1 MRKNL
6 NEVRRILIIV
16 TIVEALLLFF
26 FRAGLDRM
34 ILPAVIILIIQIA
47 AFVYLT
53 ERFESLMEEQ
63 AIGVREE
70 LGATAEKAYLFGEVG
85 LLMYDDDYVITK
97 MSELFEQRGL
107 NHVGTKVLSWLP
119 EVDPLISGE
128 GAVEINYKGAVMS
141 GVDAKVASAV
151 SGRGRGMICCG
162 ASNPPRTFS
171 NHTIVSLG
179 VQFLQPCQFFG
190 ECVSTAPVTESMDF
204 ITRRENAHL

>member
-97 MSELFEQRGL
+97 MSELFEVRGL
-107 NHVGTKVLSWLP
+107 NHVGMKVLSWLP
-119 EVDPLISGE
+119 EVDPLPLSWI
-128 GAVEINYKGAVMS
+128 
-141 GVDAKVASAV
+141 VALV
-151 SGRGRGMICCG
+151 PF
-162 ASNPPRTFS
+162 PPRR
-171 NHTIVSLG
+171 HV
-179 VQFLQPCQFFG
+179 
-190 ECVSTAPVTESMDF
+190 A
-204 ITRRENAHL
+204 